1 MFDRLEDLVRR
12 YQELMD
18 ELNAPEVVANQENFR
33 RLMKEQNDLAPIVEA
48 FQEYR
53 SHQNNIQESL
63 AMLEEERRRIK
74 RAGKTGVS
82 GKQRGTGAF
91 RGTFKG
97 AVAAEGP
104 K

>member
-63 AMLEEERRRIK
+63 AM
-74 RAGKTGVS
+74 
-82 GKQRGTGAF
+82 
-91 RGTFKG
+91 
-97 AVAAEGP
+97 
-104 K
+104 